1 MPKTSAVI
9 FNTMFPIVAPL
20 RTLQNLVIIHI
31 VFGQLGYLISES
43 FRGMRQHR
51 TVILPSLVT
60 IFLCS
65 LLLSASL
72 TALGGVMRLLNAERN
87 LYAVEAF
94 LPENL
99 PEDSIKTIRT
109 HLQHT
114 KHIDSVSFI
123 SADSALADF
132 RRHFSGE
139 MLDLVEGNPI
149 PPFFR
154 VTLDESSRSPLAL
167 AELKN
172 SLAREEYFEE
182 VQAPVEWVE
191 KIAAWKFKM
200 IFWPVCA
207 SVLLLFTLSLIICN
221 SVRLSL
227 FSRQLLVENMKYA
240 GGSHFFIEFPFV
252 LQGVFQGLLG
262 SGLAVILL
270 MTIVQSV
277 ARSVPLVAA
286 NIGGLELCLAS
297 VVLLVT
303 LLSGYFSFR
312 TVRRFLMVKRN
323 EQE

>member
-1 MPKTSAVI
+1 MK
-9 FNTMFPIVAPL
+9 
-20 RTLQNLVIIHI
+20 
-31 VFGQLGYLISES
+31 
-43 FRGMRQHR
+43 QHR

-65 LLLSASL
+65 LLLSASFVAFG
-72 TALGGVMRLLNAERN
+72 TVMRILSMEKN

-94 LPENL
+94 LPESL
-99 PEDSIKTIRT
+99 PEDSLKVIRT
-109 HLQHT
+109 HLEHT
-114 KHIDSVSFI
+114 KHIGSVTFV

-154 VTLDESSRSPLAL
+154 VTLADDSRDPAAL
-167 AELKN
+167 IELKN
-172 SLAREEYFEE
+172 ALLREDYFEE

-191 KIAAWKFKM
+191 KIAAWKFRM
-200 IFWPVCA
+200 VFWPICI

-227 FSRQLLVENMKYA
+227 LSRRLLVENMKYA

-252 LQGVFQGLLG
+252 MQGVIQGLVG

-270 MTIVQSV
+270 AAVVRSV
-277 ARSVPLVAA
+277 AGVFPIIEA
-286 NIGGLELCLAS
+286 NLGGLGLVLFS

-303 LLSGYFSFR
+303 LLAGYFSFR
-312 TVRRFLMVKRN
+312 TVRGFLSIKRG
-323 EQE
+323 EQD

>member
-1 MPKTSAVI
+1 MK
-9 FNTMFPIVAPL
+9 
-20 RTLQNLVIIHI
+20 
-31 VFGQLGYLISES
+31 
-43 FRGMRQHR
+43 QHR

-65 LLLSASL
+65 LLLSASFV
-72 TALGGVMRLLNAERN
+72 AFGGVMRVLSAEKN
-87 LYAVEAF
+87 LYAIEAF
-94 LPENL
+94 LPENVSA
-99 PEDSIKTIRT
+99 DSLKVIKNR
-109 HLQHT
+109 LAHT
-114 KHIDSVSFI
+114 KHVGSVSFV

-154 VTLDESSRSPLAL
+154 VTLDDESKNPAAL
-167 AELKN
+167 VEVKN
-172 SLAREEYFEE
+172 ALTREDYFEE

-191 KIAAWKFKM
+191 KISAWKFRM
-200 IFWPVCA
+200 VFWPICV

-227 FSRQLLVENMKYA
+227 LSRRLLVENMKYA

-252 LQGVFQGLLG
+252 MQGVVQGLVG

-270 MTIVQSV
+270 ATAMRSV
-277 ARSVPLVAA
+277 ANVFPIVAA
-286 NIGGLELCLAS
+286 NLAGLGLTLVL

-303 LLSGYFSFR
+303 VLSGYFSFR
-312 TVRRFLMVKRN
+312 TVRGFLSVKRN

>member
-1 MPKTSAVI
+1 M
-9 FNTMFPIVAPL
+9 L
-20 RTLQNLVIIHI
+20 
-31 VFGQLGYLISES
+31 GQLGYLISES

-65 LLLSASL
+65 LLLSASI
-72 TALGGVMRLLNAERN
+72 TVLGGVVRLMSTERN
-87 LYAVEAF
+87 LYAIEAF
-94 LPENL
+94 LPESL
-99 PEDSIKTIRT
+99 SMDSIKVIQTR
-109 HLQHT
+109 LQHT

-132 RRHFSGE
+132 RNHFSGE

-154 VTLDESSRSPLAL
+154 VTLDEASQNPADLVTLRNAL
-167 AELKN
+167 AQ
-172 SLAREEYFEE
+172 EEFFEE

-191 KIAAWKFKM
+191 KFAAWKFKLV
-200 IFWPVCA
+200 FWPVCI
-207 SVLLLFTLSLIICN
+207 SVLLLVTLSLIICN

-240 GGSHFFIEFPFV
+240 GGSYFFIEFPFV
-252 LQGVFQGLLG
+252 LQGVIQGLVG

-270 MTIVQSV
+270 MTLVNSVTQAFPIVWTYLDGLG
-277 ARSVPLVAA
+277 LV
-286 NIGGLELCLAS
+286 LAL

-303 LLSGYFSFR
+303 ALSGYFSFR

>member
-1 MPKTSAVI
+1 MK
-9 FNTMFPIVAPL
+9 
-20 RTLQNLVIIHI
+20 
-31 VFGQLGYLISES
+31 
-43 FRGMRQHR
+43 QHR

-65 LLLSASL
+65 LLLSVSL
-72 TALGGVMRLLNAERN
+72 VAFGAVTRVLSMEKN

-94 LPENL
+94 LPESIE
-99 PEDSIKTIRT
+99 EDSVKVIRDR
-109 HLQHT
+109 LVHT
-114 KHIDSVSFI
+114 KHVDSVTFV

-154 VTLDESSRSPLAL
+154 VTLDDESKDPGTLVEVKNAL
-167 AELKN
+167 G
-172 SLAREEYFEE
+172 REDYFEE

-191 KIAAWKFKM
+191 KIASWKFRM
-200 IFWPVCA
+200 VFWPICI

-227 FSRQLLVENMKYA
+227 FSRKLLVENMKYA
-240 GGSHFFIEFPFV
+240 GGSPFFIEFPFV
-252 LQGVFQGLLG
+252 MQGVIQGLVG
-262 SGLAVILL
+262 SGIAVILL
-270 MTIVQSV
+270 TMVVNSV
-277 ARSVPLVAA
+277 AEVFPIVAA
-286 NIGGLELCLAS
+286 NLSGLGRILAF

-303 LLSGYFSFR
+303 VLSGYFSYR
-312 TVRRFLMVKRN
+312 TVRSFLSVKRG

>member
-1 MPKTSAVI
+1 
-9 FNTMFPIVAPL
+9 
-20 RTLQNLVIIHI
+20 
-31 VFGQLGYLISES
+31 
-43 FRGMRQHR
+43 MRQHR

-65 LLLSASL
+65 LLLSASI
-72 TALGGVMRLLNAERN
+72 TVLGGVVRLMSTERN
-87 LYAVEAF
+87 LYAIEAF
-94 LPENL
+94 LPESL
-99 PEDSIKTIRT
+99 SMDSIKVIQTR
-109 HLQHT
+109 LQHT

-132 RRHFSGE
+132 RNHFSGE

-154 VTLDESSRSPLAL
+154 VTLDEASQNPADLVTLRNAL
-167 AELKN
+167 AQ
-172 SLAREEYFEE
+172 EEFFEE

-191 KIAAWKFKM
+191 KFAAWKFKLV
-200 IFWPVCA
+200 FWPVCI
-207 SVLLLFTLSLIICN
+207 SVLLLVTLSLIICN

-240 GGSHFFIEFPFV
+240 GGSYFFIEFPFV
-252 LQGVFQGLLG
+252 LQGVIQGLVG

-270 MTIVQSV
+270 MTLVNSVTQAFPIVWTYLDGLG
-277 ARSVPLVAA
+277 LV
-286 NIGGLELCLAS
+286 LAL

-303 LLSGYFSFR
+303 ALSGYFSFR

>member
-1 MPKTSAVI
+1 
-9 FNTMFPIVAPL
+9 
-20 RTLQNLVIIHI
+20 
-31 VFGQLGYLISES
+31 
-43 FRGMRQHR
+43 MRQHR
-51 TVILPSLVT
+51 TVILPSFAT

-65 LLLSASL
+65 LLLAASF
-72 TALGGVMRLLNAERN
+72 TAFGAVMRVLSMERN

-94 LPENL
+94 LPESVD
-99 PEDSIKTIRT
+99 EDS
-109 HLQHT
+109 LQEIQNRLEHT
-114 KHIDSVSFI
+114 KFIDSVTFV

-154 VTLDESSRSPLAL
+154 VTLGE
-167 AELKN
+167 ENKN
-172 SLAREEYFEE
+172 PATLIEVKNNLARTEIFEE

-191 KIAAWKFKM
+191 KIAAWKFRM
-200 IFWPVCA
+200 IFWPICV

-227 FSRQLLVENMKYA
+227 LSRRLLVENMKYA

-252 LQGVFQGLLG
+252 LQGAFQGLVG

-270 MTIVQSV
+270 AVVLNSV
-277 ARSVPLVAA
+277 ADAFPIVAA
-286 NIGGLELCLAS
+286 NLTGLGTGLFLV
-297 VVLLVT
+297 VVLVT
-303 LLSGYFSFR
+303 ALSGYFSFR
-312 TVRRFLMVKRN
+312 TVREFLSIKRN